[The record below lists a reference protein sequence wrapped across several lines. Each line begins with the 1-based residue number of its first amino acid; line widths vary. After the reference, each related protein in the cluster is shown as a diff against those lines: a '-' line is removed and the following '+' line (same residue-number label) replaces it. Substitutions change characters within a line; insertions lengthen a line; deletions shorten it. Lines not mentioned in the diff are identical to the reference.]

1 MRFTF
6 ILPKIFFLISSS
18 VSDNSGEKKTTKC
31 ICGIENMVTNAFPQY
46 DFNKFP
52 WMVALR
58 KKVLPLTSQTFKYYT
73 GTLVSDLF
81 VVTVAT
87 VFDHPDD
94 RDPELFEA
102 KPGATKWT
110 IPVSNGNQASM
121 DWKPIEK
128 IWLHP
133 YFKSNTDSVRPSKD
147 LSYNVALLKL
157 RDRLKF
163 FNYQA
168 SVIINPFFGVR
179 PICLPTPN
187 QTTVEHLPGKE
198 VLKGHRMGKVKTEI
212 LSNEECMEEF
222 SQKPR

>member
-1 MRFTF
+1 MKL
-6 ILPKIFFLISSS
+6 LPTIVFLISSS
-18 VSDNSGEKKTTKC
+18 VSDNSEEQKTTKC
-31 ICGIENMVTNAFPQY
+31 ICGIENMVT
-46 DFNKFP
+46 
-52 WMVALR
+52 
-58 KKVLPLTSQTFKYYT
+58 

-81 VVTVAT
+81 VVTVAS

-94 RDPELFEA
+94 RDPDLFEA

-110 IPVSNGNQASM
+110 IPVSNGNKASM

-128 IWLHP
+128 IWVHP

-187 QTTVEHLPGKE
+187 QTTVEQLPGKE
-198 VLKGHRMGKVKTEI
+198 VLKGHGMGKVKAEI
-212 LSNEECMEEF
+212 LSNEDCMEEF